1 MRSLDKKLFRDFR
14 RMWAQVLAIA
24 LVLASGIATLVLAL
38 GALRSLEET
47 RAAYYDRHWFADV
60 FAAVTRAPVS
70 LTERLDEIPG
80 VAVADTRI
88 SKLALLDIEGFPQ
101 PATGLFISLP
111 DQGGQKLNRLY
122 LRAGRLPE
130 IGRVDEVVINE
141 AFANAHRFKPG
152 ARVKAILN
160 GRMRTLTVVGIA
172 LSPEF
177 IYALGPGDLMPDDR
191 RFGVFWMSR
200 EALGSLFDLD
210 GAFNSLTL
218 KLLPGASEAA
228 VIDRVD
234 RLLERYGGTGAS
246 GRKDQTSHAFLD
258 AEMKQLTA
266 LARVMPPIFLLVTAF
281 LINITLARL
290 VALEREQIGLLKAIG
305 YSPST
310 IAMHYVQFVLAIAAV
325 GTLIGALA
333 GTQLGRGLTRL
344 YGDFFHF
351 PFLIF
356 KQDPAIYILAA
367 AIAIVSAVAGALRV
381 VLDVLRLPPAVAMHP
396 PAPPRYRKLFKSRPH
411 WLPPLSQTATMAVRN
426 MLRWPLRSGFTLLG
440 IALACGLMV
449 TALLSFDAVD
459 LMVDVAFNRMD
470 RQHATIEFGEP
481 NHTRA
486 TRAVAG
492 LPGVMRT
499 EPYRTAPVR
508 LINGARSRQ
517 LSIVGLGESRDLSRV
532 LDAEF
537 RPVPL
542 PETGIAISERVA
554 EILDLRRGDMVTDRG
569 HHRQAA
575 GDAGAGDRGHQELF
589 RARRVHAPH
598 RSRRP
603 ARRRR
608 ARQRRAL
615 QLRQGTRERSVQG
628 GQDHARHRG
637 DRAQPDL
644 ARQVP
649 RDHRAEH
656 QLHGDDLY
664 YAGGDHHL
672 RRCLQQ
678 CPHPAVGARP
688 GAGKPAGA
696 WLHPRRGVLGAAV
709 GARDPH
715 RRGNSAGMAFRIRLR
730 PDFDPVVLERPLP
743 RTIRHRSRDLCSGG
757 IDRDQCRRRLGA
769 HRAAAGRSSRPG
781 IRIEDTRLGMNA

>member
-70 LTERLDEIPG
+70 LTERLDDIPG

-325 GTLIGALA
+325 GILIGALA
-333 GTQLGRGLTRL
+333 GTQLGGGLTRL

-554 EILDLRRGDMVTDRG
+554 EILDLRRGDMVTVEATTGKRRVTRVPVTEVIKSYFGLGVFMRLTALDDLLDDGARVSG
-569 HHRQAA
+569 VRFSYDKARESDLFKAVKTTPAIAA
-575 GDAGAGDRGHQELF
+575 IALNRISLVKFRETIAQNINYMVTIYTTLAVIITFGVVYNSARIQLSE
-589 RARRVHAPH
+589 RARELASLRVLGFTRGEVSWVLLSELAILTAAAIPLGWLFGYGFGLLLIQSFSSDLY
-598 RSRRP
+598 RVPFVIDRETYAVAGLIVIS
-603 ARRRR
+603 AAAVSALIVRRRVDR
-608 ARQRRAL
+608 L
-615 QLRQGTRERSVQG
+615 DLVSVLKTR
-628 GQDHARHRG
+628 D
-637 DRAQPDL
+637 
-644 ARQVP
+644 
-649 RDHRAEH
+649 
-656 QLHGDDLY
+656 
-664 YAGGDHHL
+664 
-672 RRCLQQ
+672 
-678 CPHPAVGARP
+678 
-688 GAGKPAGA
+688 
-696 WLHPRRGVLGAAV
+696 
-709 GARDPH
+709 
-715 RRGNSAGMAFRIRLR
+715 
-730 PDFDPVVLERPLP
+730 
-743 RTIRHRSRDLCSGG
+743 
-757 IDRDQCRRRLGA
+757 
-769 HRAAAGRSSRPG
+769 
-781 IRIEDTRLGMNA
+781 